1 MASTTF
7 DGHNNSPSLTP
18 TAEGNESLSGMADL
32 LKEFRFS
39 PDDGRIW
46 LGDARMVLIH
56 SEALAALREE
66 LIDVVG
72 LNRTRGLLTRMGYT
86 QGSVDARLARRV
98 RRDKNHFDAF
108 KAGPQ
113 LHSLEGVVT
122 VEEVRTE
129 IDVAGGKYY
138 GEYLWHDST
147 EAIDHV
153 SRYGVGNQP
162 VCWTQIGYSSGYST
176 AFFGQPILFR
186 EIECQAMGHDRC
198 KIIGKPVNQWPD
210 LDDVELGYFSPEP
223 FVHHPAGGQLPDSN
237 SESIT
242 TQPDDPFALVG
253 VSPGFKQA
261 CHLLERVAATDTP
274 VLFIGESGVGKEVFA
289 RNLHRISKRHAAPFV
304 AVNCAAIP
312 EDLVEAELFGV
323 VKGAFTGAT
332 SDRAGRFERADG
344 GILFLDEVSSLSYS
358 AQGKLL
364 RALQEL
370 EIERVG
376 GSAPQKVDVRVIAAC
391 NNNLAQQVR
400 AGRFRHDLYYRLNV
414 FPVSIPPLRERQED
428 IPLLMNLIRK
438 KVSVRYDKPLGGFTE
453 AAIEALQDYAW
464 PGNVRELE
472 NMVERGV
479 VLADEGQPIDVE
491 HLFFHPEPLAGE
503 IETPNEQPRNQPL
516 SLSDLL
522 EQLKKS
528 GLTFE
533 QLEIKI
539 LNRAVDNAGGN
550 LAKAARAL
558 GMTRPQLAYRLDKY
572 RGQATPEID

>member
-1 MASTTF
+1 MASTDFNQQLHRPGLGPNVTS
-7 DGHNNSPSLTP
+7 DDLDAGI
-18 TAEGNESLSGMADL
+18 ADL
-32 LKEFRFS
+32 IREFQFS
-39 PDDGRIW
+39 PNDGRIW

-56 SEALAALREE
+56 SEALATLREE
-66 LIDVVG
+66 LIDLFG
-72 LNRTRGLLTRMGYT
+72 LSRTRGLLTRMGYT
-86 QGSVDARLARRV
+86 QGGLDAQLARRV
-98 RRDKNHFDAF
+98 RRDENHFDAF

-129 IDVAGGKYY
+129 IDVASGKYY

-153 SRYGVGNQP
+153 AFYGIGKQP
-162 VCWTQIGYSSGYST
+162 VCWAQIGYSSGYST

-186 EIECQAMGHDRC
+186 EIECRAMGFDSC
-198 KIIGKPVNQWPD
+198 KIIGKPVNEWQD
-210 LDDVELGYFSPEP
+210 LDEVELAYFSPEP
-223 FVHHPAGGQLPDSN
+223 FVHHPAGGQIADNDP
-237 SESIT
+237 ESLAS
-242 TQPDDPFALVG
+242 QLNDPFALVG

-261 CHLLERVAATDTP
+261 CHLLDRVAATDTP
-274 VLFIGESGVGKEVFA
+274 VLFLGESGVGKEVFA
-289 RNLHRISKRHAAPFV
+289 RNLHRISQRHNGPFV

-323 VKGAFTGAT
+323 VKGAYTGAT
-332 SDRAGRFERADG
+332 KDRAGRFERADG
-344 GILFLDEVSSLSYS
+344 GILFLDEVSSLSYA

-364 RALQEL
+364 RALQDL
-370 EIERVG
+370 EIEKVG

-400 AGRFRHDLYYRLNV
+400 AGQFRHDLYYRLNV
-414 FPVSIPPLRERQED
+414 FPISIPPLRERQED

-438 KVSVRYDKPLGGFTE
+438 KVSVRYNKPLGGFTE
-453 AAIEALQDYAW
+453 AAINALQDYAW
-464 PGNVRELE
+464 PGNIRELE

-479 VLADEGQPIDVE
+479 VLAAEGEAVDVE
-491 HLFFHPEPLAGE
+491 HLFFHTEPLAEEIVSAETPSHPEPL
-503 IETPNEQPRNQPL
+503 PL
-516 SLSDLL
+516 FELL
-522 EQLKKS
+522 EQLKQS

-533 QLEIKI
+533 QLEVKI
-539 LNRAVDNAGGN
+539 LNRAVDNSGGN

-572 RGQATPEID
+572 GTDKSD